1 MKSRIICTML
11 IGLLAAS
18 GRVSA
23 QVSEERIQR
32 LEQQLELL
40 KGEIQELKAHLLKE
54 ESEGE
59 TRGSSPPGSGAVE
72 RAATTI
78 TTLAEPEEDP
88 NQFRVYWRDGVR
100 LDSANEQFKLR
111 IGGRIMNDWAFV
123 EADDSLVESL
133 GALGTFVRDGTEFRR
148 ARLYAAGVLYDR
160 FEYRAEF
167 DFADRFANFRDVY
180 VSLRDVPLLGTL
192 KAGHFKEPFGLEALT
207 SSNHITFLERSAG
220 ASFAPSRNTGIAFQ
234 NSVAEGRISY
244 SAGVFRQSLNAG
256 DSVGSGGPNL
266 TARVTGLPVYAD
278 GGRKL
283 LHVGAAY
290 SHQGTPLGV
299 ALFGSRPEAH
309 LLPPFV
315 LTPLLETSSYD
326 MVGLEA
332 AAVAGPFSVQ
342 SEYMKSYVDSVS
354 GGDPT
359 FSGFYVLGS
368 FFLTG
373 EHRRYWH
380 GGGAFDRVRP
390 NRSFLD
396 EGGIGA
402 WEIAVRYSQLDLND
416 RLVRGGEMKN
426 FTFGVNW
433 YVNPYSRIMWNYV
446 RSEVEDTGNAD
457 ILQMR
462 FKIDF

>member
-18 GRVSA
+18 GSISA
-23 QVSEERIQR
+23 QVSEDRIQL

-40 KGEIQELKAHLLKE
+40 KGEIQELKAHLFKE

-59 TRGSSPPGSGAVE
+59 TRTSVPPGSGAVE

-78 TTLAEPEEDP
+78 TPLAEPEKDP
-88 NQFRVYWRDGVR
+88 NQFRVYWQDGVR
-100 LDSANEQFKLR
+100 MDSANEQFKLR

-123 EADDSLVESL
+123 GADDSLVESL
-133 GALGTFVRDGTEFRR
+133 GPLGTLVRDGTQFRR
-148 ARLYAAGVLYDR
+148 ARLYAFGVLYDR
-160 FEYRAEF
+160 IEYRAEF
-167 DFADRFANFRDVY
+167 DFADRFGNFSDIY
-180 VSLRDVPLLGTL
+180 VGLRDVPVLGTL

-207 SSNHITFLERSAG
+207 SSNNITLLERSAG
-220 ASFAPSRNTGIAFQ
+220 GAFAPLRNIGIAFQ
-234 NSVAEGRISY
+234 NSVAKGRISY
-244 SAGVFRQSLNAG
+244 AAGVFREALSAG
-256 DSVGSGGPNL
+256 NSVGSGGPNL

-278 GGRKL
+278 GGRKY

-290 SHQGTPLGV
+290 SHQGAPLGV
-299 ALFGSRPEAH
+299 TLFGSRPEAN

-315 LTPLLETSSYD
+315 LTPLLETSSYN

-342 SEYMKSYVDSVS
+342 SEYMKSSVNSVS
-354 GGDPT
+354 SGDPT

-373 EHRRYWH
+373 EHRPYWH

-390 NRSFLD
+390 NSSFMD
-396 EGGIGA
+396 DGGTGA
-402 WEIAVRYSQLDLND
+402 WEIVARYSQLDLND

-433 YVNPYSRIMWNYV
+433 HLNPYSRIMWNYV